1 MNKDPEIILSG
12 IPHEVHLAEGSNTA
26 LHKTATPMQPQVRN
40 TLVNPDEEVE
50 VVEVVK
56 GVNPSQEEDA
66 RLTRGAATAAPEA
79 DRFLNLTTAQ
89 RYENW
94 ASKEGTPEPEG
105 HAPLPVLPLTQVMS
119 DLPSLDLPPPE
130 INWTAAAG
138 PTAPETPQSPEAHEP
153 STAIQEAAAQA
164 DTELS
169 AVEVVAQVDE
179 VAPEEVLSQAEAEVA
194 PEEVTAQAE
203 AEVAPEEV
211 TAQAEA
217 EVAPEEVTAQ
227 AEAEVA
233 PEEVTAQAEA
243 SVPPA
248 QVAAPPQFMEEMNF
262 PARVVKLKIAN
273 DQVRGQIEKLEKPLL
288 PAIPVQAPAAP
299 KGKGK
304 EAAAKPAKG
313 H

>member
-40 TLVNPDEEVE
+40 TLVNPEEVAE

-56 GVNPSQEEDA
+56 GVNASEEEDA

-164 DTELS
+164 DTE
-169 AVEVVAQVDE
+169 VVAQVDE
-179 VAPEEVLSQAEAEVA
+179 VAPEEVLS
-194 PEEVTAQAE
+194 QAE